1 MNLNQNLYAPF
12 MKRLLL
18 IVFLPLLSLLSYS
31 QSGTIKGRVFN
42 EKNNEPLPFVNL
54 IIDGTNIGSTTDL
67 DGNFIFS
74 GINPGYIKLAV
85 SALGFEKKSTE
96 EFLVTNS
103 RTSNI
108 LIPMKQVSIQLN
120 SVDIVSSAF
129 IKYEESPVSVKTLGI
144 SELER
149 SPGGN
154 RDISRVIQS
163 LPGVSSGPSFR
174 NDVIVRGGG
183 SSENKFYL
191 DDIEIPN
198 LNHFATQ
205 GASGGPVG
213 IVNIDFVREV
223 DFYSSA
229 FPVNRGNAL
238 SSVLN
243 MKQIEGNKEKLRFK
257 GTIGA
262 SDFGLTMDGPIN
274 KKTTFLLSARR
285 SYLQFLFGIIGL
297 PFLPIYNDYQL
308 KITHK
313 IDEKN
318 QINIISIGALDNS
331 TLNTGI
337 KNPSEYQQ
345 YLLGYLP
352 VNEQWNYTFGIVY
365 KHFSKNGYQN
375 WVLSRNYLNNVQ
387 YKYPNNDDTKAKIL
401 DYNSYEVENKFRF
414 EDIRTINNFRITSGL
429 GGEFA
434 KYSNETY
441 QKLFVGNFE
450 KIINY
455 NSYLEVFKWN
465 AFAQISKTF
474 GENLTLSAGIRSDAN
489 NYSASM
495 SNLLN
500 QLSPRFSASYAIS
513 KHTSLNFSLGRY
525 FQMPAYTSLGY
536 KDTLGEFVNKNNHL
550 KYIQSNHIVV
560 GIEHFIDKNTKISAE
575 GFYKIYNNYPFSVR
589 DSISLASKGADFGVV
604 GDEEIQSK
612 SKGRAYGFEL
622 FAQRKLSSKIDF
634 TLSYTFVRSEFTDK
648 NDNYI
653 SSAWDNKH
661 LFNVILTKSFAK
673 NWNVGLKWKFIG
685 GSPYTPDD
693 LLNSSNV
700 LVWNT
705 VGRAIPDNNR
715 FNQAR
720 LKPFHQLDIRID
732 KAYYFKKF
740 SMMFYMDVQNVYA
753 FVSDS
758 APIYIL
764 SRNSSGDPIIT
775 NPSDPISNQQYQL
788 RPLDGNSGAS
798 VLPTIGIIIEF

>member
-1 MNLNQNLYAPF
+1 
-12 MKRLLL
+12 MKKFLLL
-18 IVFLPLLSLLSYS
+18 LLFPTILYS
-31 QSGTIKGRVFN
+31 QSGIIKGRVFN

-54 IIDGTNIGSTTDL
+54 IIDGTNIGSTSDL
-67 DGNFIFS
+67 DGNFIFT
-74 GINPGYIKLAV
+74 GIKPGYVKLAV
-85 SALGFEKKSTE
+85 STLGYEKKITE
-96 EFLVTNS
+96 EFLVTNA
-103 RTSNI
+103 RTFNI
-108 LIPMKQVSIQLN
+108 NIPLKEVGIQLN
-120 SVDIVSSAF
+120 AVDIVSSAF
-129 IKYEESPVSVKTLGI
+129 TKYQESPTSVKTLGI

-154 RDISRVIQS
+154 RDVSKVIQS

-198 LNHFATQ
+198 LNHFSTQ

-213 IVNIDFVREV
+213 IVNIDFVREL

-257 GTIGA
+257 ATVGA
-262 SDFGLTMDGPIN
+262 SDFGLTLDGPIN

-285 SYLQFLFGIIGL
+285 SYLQFLFSVIGL
-297 PFLPIYNDYQL
+297 PFLPVYNDYQL
-308 KITHK
+308 KVTHK
-313 IDEKN
+313 IDDKN

-337 KNPSEYQQ
+337 KNPSEYQK

-387 YKYPNNDDTKAKIL
+387 YKFPNNDESKSRIL
-401 DYNSYEVENKFRF
+401 DYNSYEIENKFRF
-414 EDIRTINNFRITSGL
+414 EDIRTINNYRLTSGF
-429 GGEFA
+429 GGEYA
-434 KYSNETY
+434 KYSNDTY
-441 QKLFVGNFE
+441 QKLFVGSTE
-450 KIINY
+450 KIVNY
-455 NSYLEVFKWN
+455 NSFLDVFKWN
-465 AFAQISKTF
+465 IFAQITKTY
-474 GENLTLSAGIRSDAN
+474 GENLTLSAGLRSDAN
-489 NYSASM
+489 NYSTSI

-500 QLSPRFSASYAIS
+500 QISPRFSASYS
-513 KHTSLNFSLGRY
+513 FTQNTSLNFSIARY
-525 FQMPAYTSLGY
+525 YQMPAYTSLGY
-536 KDTLGEFVNKNNHL
+536 KDLSGKFVNKSNNI
-550 KYIQSNHIVV
+550 KYIQSNHIVAGV
-560 GIEHFIDKNTKISAE
+560 EHFIDKNTKINAE
-575 GFYKIYNNYPFSVR
+575 LFYKTYNNYPFSVR

-612 SKGRAYGFEL
+612 SKGRAYGFEF
-622 FAQRKLSSKIDF
+622 FAQRKLSKNIDF
-634 TLSYTFVRSEFTDK
+634 TISYTFVRSEFTDK
-648 NDNYI
+648 KEKYI
-653 SSAWDNKH
+653 PSAWDNKH
-661 LFNVILTKSFAK
+661 LFNIILTKSFEK

-693 LLNSSNV
+693 LLNSSYV
-700 LVWNT
+700 LVWNNT
-705 VGRAIPDNNR
+705 GRAIPNYDK
-715 FNQAR
+715 FNQER
-720 LKPFHQLDIRID
+720 LKPFHQLDIRVD

-740 SMMFYMDVQNVYA
+740 SMMFYLDVQNLYA

-758 APIYIL
+758 APIYVLKRDSNGIPII
-764 SRNSSGDPIIT
+764 NNPNDPIQ
-775 NPSDPISNQQYQL
+775 NQQYQL
-788 RPLDGNSGAS
+788 RTLEGNSGAT
-798 VLPTIGIIIEF
+798 VLPTIGIIFEF

>member
-1 MNLNQNLYAPF
+1 
-12 MKRLLL
+12 MKKFLLL
-18 IVFLPLLSLLSYS
+18 LLFPTILYS
-31 QSGTIKGRVFN
+31 QSGIIKGRVFN

-54 IIDGTNIGSTTDL
+54 IIDGTNIGSTSDL
-67 DGNFIFS
+67 DGNFIFT
-74 GINPGYIKLAV
+74 GIKPGYVKLAV
-85 SALGFEKKSTE
+85 STLGYEKKITE
-96 EFLVTNS
+96 EFLVTNA
-103 RTSNI
+103 RTFNI
-108 LIPMKQVSIQLN
+108 NIPLKEVGIQLN
-120 SVDIVSSAF
+120 AVDIVSSAF
-129 IKYEESPVSVKTLGI
+129 TKYQESPTSVKTLGI

-154 RDISRVIQS
+154 RDVSKVIQS

-198 LNHFATQ
+198 LNHFSTQ

-213 IVNIDFVREV
+213 IVNIDFVREL

-257 GTIGA
+257 ATVGA
-262 SDFGLTMDGPIN
+262 SDFGLTLDGPIN

-285 SYLQFLFGIIGL
+285 SYLQFLFSVIGL
-297 PFLPIYNDYQL
+297 PFLPVYNDYQL
-308 KITHK
+308 KVTHK
-313 IDEKN
+313 IDDKN

-337 KNPSEYQQ
+337 KNPSEYQK

-387 YKYPNNDDTKAKIL
+387 YKYPNNDESKSRIL
-401 DYNSYEVENKFRF
+401 DYNSYEIENKFRF
-414 EDIRTINNFRITSGL
+414 EDIRTINNYRLTSGL
-429 GGEFA
+429 GGEYA
-434 KYSNETY
+434 KYSNDTY
-441 QKLFVGNFE
+441 QKLFVGSTE
-450 KIINY
+450 KIVNY
-455 NSYLEVFKWN
+455 NSFLDVFKWN
-465 AFAQISKTF
+465 IFAQITKTY
-474 GENLTLSAGIRSDAN
+474 GENLTLSAGLRSDAN
-489 NYSASM
+489 NYSTSI

-500 QLSPRFSASYAIS
+500 QISPRFSASYS
-513 KHTSLNFSLGRY
+513 FTQNTSLNFSIARY
-525 FQMPAYTSLGY
+525 YQMPAYTSLGY
-536 KDTLGEFVNKNNHL
+536 KDLSGKFVNKSNNI
-550 KYIQSNHIVV
+550 KYIQSNHIVAGV
-560 GIEHFIDKNTKISAE
+560 EHFIDKNTKINAE
-575 GFYKIYNNYPFSVR
+575 LFYKTYNNYPFSVR

-612 SKGRAYGFEL
+612 SKGRAYGFEF
-622 FAQRKLSSKIDF
+622 FAQRKLSKNIDF
-634 TLSYTFVRSEFTDK
+634 TISYTFVRSEFTDK
-648 NDNYI
+648 KEKYI
-653 SSAWDNKH
+653 PSAWDNKH
-661 LFNVILTKSFAK
+661 LFNIILTKSFEK

-693 LLNSSNV
+693 LLNSSYV
-700 LVWNT
+700 LVWNNT
-705 VGRAIPDNNR
+705 GRAIPNYDK
-715 FNQAR
+715 FNQER
-720 LKPFHQLDIRID
+720 LKPFHQLDIRVD

-740 SMMFYMDVQNVYA
+740 SMMFYLDVQNLYA

-758 APIYIL
+758 APIYVLKRDSNGIPII
-764 SRNSSGDPIIT
+764 NNPNDPIQ
-775 NPSDPISNQQYQL
+775 NQQYQL
-788 RPLDGNSGAS
+788 RTLEGNSGAT
-798 VLPTIGIIIEF
+798 VLPTIGIIFEF